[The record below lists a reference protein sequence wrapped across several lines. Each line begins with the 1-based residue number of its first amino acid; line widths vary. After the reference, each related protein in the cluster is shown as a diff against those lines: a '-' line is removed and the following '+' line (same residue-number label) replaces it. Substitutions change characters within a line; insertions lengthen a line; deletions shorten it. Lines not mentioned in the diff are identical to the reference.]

1 MKAKL
6 LIVALLLCRFSAFA
20 EPITI
25 EQAKQKAKTFLT
37 QPDGRR
43 KVHAQGESMQLTTVM
58 EDPNFYVFNV
68 GTDNGYVIVSGSDRT
83 QAILGYTDTGTINV
97 KNMPDPMKHWLKELS
112 VAVSTIDKGKKQV
125 REKAP
130 KASTSTKRTITK
142 NVVPMLVT
150 TKWNQE
156 WIERKMCYRLC
167 SHGDGANSRL
177 LANTQDTRSRNTLL

>member
-58 EDPNFYVFNV
+58 EDPNLMWEPIMVMSLYREAIVPKP
-68 GTDNGYVIVSGSDRT
+68 YSVIR
-83 QAILGYTDTGTINV
+83 I
-97 KNMPDPMKHWLKELS
+97 
-112 VAVSTIDKGKKQV
+112 
-125 REKAP
+125 REQL
-130 KASTSTKRTITK
+130 I
-142 NVVPMLVT
+142 
-150 TKWNQE
+150 
-156 WIERKMCYRLC
+156 
-167 SHGDGANSRL
+167 
-177 LANTQDTRSRNTLL
+177 